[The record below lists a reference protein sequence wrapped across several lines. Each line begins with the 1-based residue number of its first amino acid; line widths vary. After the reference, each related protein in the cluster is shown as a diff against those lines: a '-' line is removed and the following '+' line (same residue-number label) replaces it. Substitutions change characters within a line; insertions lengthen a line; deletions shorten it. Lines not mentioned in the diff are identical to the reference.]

1 MMKAEQAYYAVR
13 ELIIAVDL
21 PPGSTILEKELQARL
36 QVGRTPLRDALQ
48 RLAQEHMV
56 RIYPRRAI
64 IVAKFDLKDIR
75 QLFEMREAVESSAA
89 ALAAQR
95 ATAAQLDHLRDILEA
110 MDQAGRDF
118 DPIKFLDLDR
128 AFHQAI
134 ASYSGSRFVCSAT
147 DHVLSLNRWIWNS
160 YFSSDR
166 NIDVKFLDHH
176 SVMSAIEK
184 NDGAEAARVMKAH
197 VHQSLEQ
204 LLREF

>member
-1 MMKAEQAYYAVR
+1 MQAEKAYLGVR
-13 ELIIAVDL
+13 ELIINVNL
-21 PPGSTILEKELQARL
+21 RPGSTILEKELQERL
-36 QVGRTPLRDALQ
+36 QVGRTPLREALH

-56 RIYPRRAI
+56 HIYPRRAI
-64 IVAKFDLKDIR
+64 VVAKFDLADIR

-95 ATAAQLDHLRDILEA
+95 TTAAQLDHLRCILEA

-128 AFHQAI
+128 SFHLAI
-134 ASYSGSRFVCSAT
+134 ACYSGSRFVRSAT

-166 NIDVKFLDHH
+166 KIDVKFLDHYSIMH
-176 SVMSAIEK
+176 AIEK
-184 NDGAEAARVMKAH
+184 NDGAEAASVMKAH

-204 LLREF
+204 LLRQF